1 MILYDNDD
9 SVEFGHLWTQ
19 SPTPG
24 NEIDLTGLEAL
35 TFRQMKR

>member
-9 SVEFGHLWTQ
+9 SVGFGHLWTQ
-19 SPTPG
+19 SPTAG
-24 NEIDLTGLEAL
+24 NEIDLTGLETL